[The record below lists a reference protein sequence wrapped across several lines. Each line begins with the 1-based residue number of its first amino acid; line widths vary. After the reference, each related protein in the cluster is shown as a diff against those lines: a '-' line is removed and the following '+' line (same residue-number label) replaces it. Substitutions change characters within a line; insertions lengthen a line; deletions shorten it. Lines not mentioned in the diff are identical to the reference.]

1 MALTNQAL
9 LVVAPSSADVLSAPT
24 SACVTGVAC
33 ASAAGAAEPI
43 GTTITATAPGDPGP
57 KDAAGV
63 TLGTAASPQPEP
75 ALRGTLGAAHVAAAD
90 TPSRVGTGEAQDAQL
105 EVTLTPTLL
114 AQLPPTLATGLED
127 ALGAIAQAIAPIV
140 DQDPTG
146 TLADI
151 ADQLTVL
158 LADLGAAPLMAV
170 DLGGTTSDATH
181 QGATTAARSTVRG
194 SSIVL
199 VPTPESTPLAPVGL
213 ITIEVSD
220 SNAEAATDARAA
232 NADFDAAS
240 IRVTMLPGI
249 LDATADVVIAPSGA
263 GGGTPVDQVV
273 DQLPPE
279 VQDIIDDL
287 LPSDLRMLAAGQQP
301 SGDGGAFLQ
310 VPADGGL
317 VVELPPGQA
326 ETCFAEDTPLEI
338 CVMPGGGQT
347 TITGAG
353 AAALASAASVSAIRM
368 QGLGVVELDFSTAR
382 AGVNAAFAQTPA
394 SPTPTPTRTPTRTPT
409 PATGPGL
416 DLALPA
422 IVILVLSGLSLAVLR
437 RRP

>member
-1 MALTNQAL
+1 M
-9 LVVAPSSADVLSAPT
+9 
-24 SACVTGVAC
+24 
-33 ASAAGAAEPI
+33 
-43 GTTITATAPGDPGP
+43 
-57 KDAAGV
+57 
-63 TLGTAASPQPEP
+63 
-75 ALRGTLGAAHVAAAD
+75 AAAD
-90 TPSRVGTGEAQDAQL
+90 TPSRVGTGEAQDAHL

-127 ALGAIAQAIAPIV
+127 ALGAIAEGIAPIA

-151 ADQLTVL
+151 ADQLTAL
-158 LADLGAAPLMAV
+158 LGDLGAAPLMAV

-249 LDATADVVIAPSGA
+249 LDAAADIVIAPSGA
-263 GGGTPVDQVV
+263 GGGTPVDQVI

-287 LPSDLRMLAAGQQP
+287 LPSDLTVLAAGQQP

-317 VVELPPGQA
+317 VIELAPGQA

-338 CVMPGGGQT
+338 CVIPGGGQT

-368 QGLGVVELDFSTAR
+368 QGQGMVELDFSTAR

-409 PATGPGL
+409 PAHRPRAGPGAPG
-416 DLALPA
+416 DRDPGP
-422 IVILVLSGLSLAVLR
+422 VRAVARGAPPPPLTCR
-437 RRP
+437 VPHWHAHGPIAKW